1 MQCTEVVARTAS
13 RMMGI
18 ASGSELRLCNA
29 PTARTTTCGTAGL
42 SEAPHGSRGQHGSIP
57 WRCRSTAGHT
67 TEAARQPLE
76 AARRYSCRG
85 QTGNGDRGSAQPT
98 HHERGCALLLHNIRS
113 VAHHMRWPGGRAGT
127 RHRCHAA
134 IVNNGCEHM
143 GIGTQPRRTH
153 LQRSIGRRQEAHQRL
168 HTPQVQELKPSQ
180 TTAARRD
187 EVSPPGAPRCSGTPW
202 QARAPT
208 LSTFA
213 SSKHRLRITLD
224 DSVAQLGQGI
234 LH

>member
-1 MQCTEVVARTAS
+1 MLQQLGPQPAARQDS
-13 RMMGI
+13 VRRH
-18 ASGSELRLCNA
+18 L
-29 PTARTTTCGTAGL
+29 ARA
-42 SEAPHGSRGQHGSIP
+42 GQHGSIP

-67 TEAARQPLE
+67 TEGARQPLE
-76 AARRYSCRG
+76 ATRRYTCRG
-85 QTGNGDRGSAQPT
+85 QTENGDTGSAQPT
-98 HHERGCALLLHNIRS
+98 YHERGCALLLHNIRS

-180 TTAARRD
+180 TTAEPRGRGQPSRRATLFGNALASTRLPCRR
-187 EVSPPGAPRCSGTPW
+187 SPL
-202 QARAPT
+202 Q
-208 LSTFA
+208 ST
-213 SSKHRLRITLD
+213 
-224 DSVAQLGQGI
+224 G
-234 LH
+234 